1 MLATTY
7 RKRRGS
13 LSRGEREWRVED
25 DALCTRGPTGRER
38 RYPWVEIV
46 SVRLYHEPRGGRPWR
61 FVFELQP
68 KDRRRVEIDNAH
80 FVARG
85 DFEDRSA
92 AYTPFVRAA
101 LERLASTRP
110 QMRALIGET
119 PRRYFALLLGGLLAL
134 CALAYALVVVRTPL
148 DALSYAPML
157 KLGFI
162 GALVF
167 VFWRWVVGALPRGF
181 ALDQV
186 PARALPAVA
195 GEEVVPPA

>member
-1 MLATTY
+1 MQAATY

-13 LSRGEREWRVED
+13 LSRGEREWRVEG

-38 RYPWVEIV
+38 RYLWSEIV
-46 SVRLYHEPRGGRPWR
+46 SVRLYQEPRVGRPWR

-68 KDRRRVEIDNAH
+68 KHQRRIEIDNAH

-85 DFEDRSA
+85 DYEDRSA
-92 AYTPFVRAA
+92 TYTPFVRAA
-101 LERLASTRP
+101 LERLASARP

-148 DALSYAPML
+148 DTLSYAPLL
-157 KLGFI
+157 KLGVI
-162 GALVF
+162 VALVF
-167 VFWRWVVGALPRGF
+167 VFWRWVVGAVPRGV
-181 ALDQV
+181 ALDQI
-186 PARALPAVA
+186 PERALPA
-195 GEEVVPPA
+195 GEHCQSSPGG